1 MSELSGWPLDVLG
14 TCQEKCRKGCKPT
27 PSAHLLT
34 STLMK
39 LVLKVG
45 QNKDFQWKHLTRT
58 KNFTLDIIETSDRYY
73 IKIFQILA
81 LNFPTGEQEVLGD
94 SVPADGFYNFIL
106 HKNRKSVD
114 FSILR
119 DSHLVRRKG
128 RPWSTPTSWSWLAR
142 AGSSRSCRRE
152 TPRESDRAG
161 GGGGRE
167 VGHRG
172 GGSRSWTDGGG
183 GGSCPGAPSLS
194 TLHSTLHTSL
204 RKFNRTSVSF
214 YFNF

>member
-1 MSELSGWPLDVLG
+1 
-14 TCQEKCRKGCKPT
+14 
-27 PSAHLLT
+27 
-34 STLMK
+34 MK

-58 KNFTLDIIETSDRYY
+58 KKFLALDIIETSDRNY

-94 SVPADGFYNFIL
+94 SIPADGFYNLIL

-114 FSILR
+114 FLILK
-119 DSHLVRRKG
+119 DSHLVQRKG
-128 RPWSTPTSWSWLAR
+128 RPWSTPTSWSWPAP
-142 AGSSRSCRRE
+142 AWSSRSCRRE
-152 TPRESDRAG
+152 TPRVSDRAG

-167 VGHRG
+167 AGHRG
-172 GGSRSWTDGGG
+172 GGNRSWTDGGV

-194 TLHSTLHTSL
+194 TLHCTLHTSL
-204 RKFNRTSVSF
+204 SE
-214 YFNF
+214 YYI